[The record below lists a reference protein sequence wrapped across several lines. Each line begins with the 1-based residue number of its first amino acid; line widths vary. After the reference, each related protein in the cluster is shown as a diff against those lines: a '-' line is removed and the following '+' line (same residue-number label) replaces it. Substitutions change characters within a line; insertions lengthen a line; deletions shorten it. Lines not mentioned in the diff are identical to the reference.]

1 MPAAGGN
8 SGGPSTIYAFD
19 PKAYAKA
26 VMHSCKHSSEGV
38 TGIFI
43 GSVSGKVLK
52 VVDCLPL
59 FHTHALAPML
69 KVACMLIEQHCRALG
84 NNLEIVGVYYASP
97 SGAVDITPIKAIG
110 EKIASNFSSASMW
123 ALDAAKLVEKQFALK
138 GWVHSKD
145 DWKAISADAS
155 SLSDEALKHTSRL
168 VSEMKY
174 IEVVDF
180 DDHLAGKSLNWLN
193 TNLFKGDPLAALPIT
208 PSE

>member
-1 MPAAGGN
+1 MPEGSK

-52 VVDCLPL
+52 VVDCIPL

-69 KVACMLIEQHCRALG
+69 KVACMLIEQHCRTVG
-84 NNLEIVGVYYASP
+84 NLEIVGMYYASP
-97 SGAVDITPIKAIG
+97 SGSLDITPVKAIAD
-110 EKIASNFSSASMW
+110 KIASNFAIASIW
-123 ALDAAKLVEKQFALK
+123 ALDAAKLPERQFALK
-138 GWVHSKD
+138 GTCQSKEE
-145 DWKAISADAS
+145 WKGLGSDAVT
-155 SLSDEALKHTSRL
+155 LSDEALKETARV

-174 IEVVDF
+174 LEIVDF
-180 DDHLAGKSLNWLN
+180 DDQ
-193 TNLFKGDPLAALPIT
+193 
-208 PSE
+208 